1 MTLRLPTLLGNYPGT
16 RAVRDGTVRSPL
28 FELDIC
34 DAKVSNRVF
43 PRVVNTREFAV
54 AEIALTT
61 FFQARAA
68 GRPLVLMPAVIGAG
82 RHQHQC
88 LVYNAERSAPVTP
101 DILAGK
107 RVGIRSVGQTT
118 VTWVRGILQNEHGV
132 DLEAVRWVTFENAHL
147 NGFADPPGMARAQGD
162 KPLLDRLYEG
172 ELDAAIIGTGL
183 PDDPRLQP
191 VIAHPRQAAN
201 DWSLRHGA
209 VSINHMVAL
218 DADLARERP
227 DIVREVWRLL
237 CEGKRIA
244 AEPRVGGFDLTPF
257 GLAANRASLAL
268 LLQYAQQQHLLARPL
283 SVDELFDDTT
293 RALEAAFQPDLTET
307 TA

>member
-1 MTLRLPTLLGNYPGT
+1 MTLRLATLLGDYPGT
-16 RAVRDGTVRSPL
+16 RAVRSGAVKSPL

-54 AEIALTT
+54 AELALIT

-88 LVYNAERSAPVTP
+88 LVYNAERSGPITP
-101 DILAGK
+101 DTLAGK

-118 VTWVRGILQNEHGV
+118 VTWVRGILQNDHGV
-132 DLEAVRWVTFENAHL
+132 NLDEVRWVTFENAHL
-147 NGFADPPGMARAQGD
+147 DGFADPPGVERAQGD
-162 KPLLDRLYEG
+162 KPLLDRLYDG

-183 PDDPRLQP
+183 PDDPRLKP
-191 VIAHPRQAAN
+191 VIHNPLQAAR
-201 DWSLRHGA
+201 DWSRRHGA

-227 DIVREVWRLL
+227 DVVREVWRLL

-244 AEPRVGGFDLTPF
+244 AEPRVEGFDLTPF
-257 GLAANRASLAL
+257 GLEANRASLDVL
-268 LLQYAQQQHLLARPL
+268 LRYARQQNLLARPL
-283 SVDELFDDTT
+283 SVDDLFDDTT
-293 RALEAAFQPDLTET
+293 RALEAAFQPDHTET

>member
-1 MTLRLPTLLGNYPGT
+1 MTLRLATLLGDYPGA
-16 RAVRDGTVRSPL
+16 RAVRSGAVKSPL

-43 PRVVNTREFAV
+43 PRVVNSREFAV
-54 AEIALTT
+54 AEIALVT

-88 LVYNAERSAPVTP
+88 LVYNAERSGPITP
-101 DILAGK
+101 DTLAGK

-118 VTWVRGILQNEHGV
+118 VTWVRGILQNDHGV
-132 DLEAVRWVTFENAHL
+132 DLNAVRWVTFENAHL
-147 NGFADPPGMARAQGD
+147 NGFADPPGVERAQGD
-162 KPLLDRLYEG
+162 KPLLDRLYDG

-183 PDDPRLQP
+183 PDDPRLKP
-191 VIAHPRQAAN
+191 VISNPLQAAR
-201 DWSLRHGA
+201 DWSLRNGA

-227 DIVREVWRLL
+227 DVVREVWRLL

-244 AEPRVGGFDLTPF
+244 AEPRVEGFDLTPF
-257 GLAANRASLAL
+257 GLTANQASLAL
-268 LLQYAQQQHLLARPL
+268 LLKYAEQQGLLARPL
-283 SVDELFDDTT
+283 TVDELFDDTT
-293 RALEAAFQPDLTET
+293 RALEMVTHTDNTET
-307 TA
+307 TV

>member
-1 MTLRLPTLLGNYPGT
+1 MLHLPTLLGDYPGT
-16 RAVRDGTVRSPL
+16 RAVRSKLLTSPL

-54 AEIALTT
+54 AELALIT

-68 GRPLVLMPAVIGAG
+68 GRPLVLLPAVIGAG

-88 LVYNAERSAPVTP
+88 LVYNAERSGPITP
-101 DILAGK
+101 DTLAGK

-118 VTWVRGILQNEHGV
+118 VTWVRGILQNDHGV
-132 DLEAVRWVTFENAHL
+132 DLDSVRWVSFENAHL
-147 NGFADPPGMARAQGD
+147 DGFADPAGVERAQGD
-162 KPLLDRLYEG
+162 KPLLERLVDG

-183 PDDPRLQP
+183 PDDPRLKP
-191 VIAHPRQAAN
+191 VITHPLQAAR
-201 DWSLRHGA
+201 DWSRRHGA

-227 DIVREVWRLL
+227 DVVRDVWRLL
-237 CEGKRIA
+237 CEGKRMA
-244 AEPRVGGFDLTPF
+244 AEPRVDGFDLTPF
-257 GLAANRASLAL
+257 GLEANRASLDVLLRYAL
-268 LLQYAQQQHLLARPL
+268 QQNLLARPL
-283 SVDELFDDTT
+283 SVDDLFDDTT
-293 RALEAAFQPDLTET
+293 RALEAASQPHDTET

>member
-1 MTLRLPTLLGNYPGT
+1 MLHLPTLLGDYPGT
-16 RAVRDGTVRSPL
+16 RAVRSKLLTSPL

-54 AEIALTT
+54 AELALIT

-68 GRPLVLMPAVIGAG
+68 GRPLVLLPAVIGAG

-88 LVYNAERSAPVTP
+88 LVYNAERSGPITP
-101 DILAGK
+101 DTLAGK

-118 VTWVRGILQNEHGV
+118 VTWVRGILQNDHGV
-132 DLEAVRWVTFENAHL
+132 DLDRVRWVSFENAHL
-147 NGFADPPGMARAQGD
+147 DGFADPAGVERAQGD
-162 KPLLDRLYEG
+162 KPLLERLVDG

-183 PDDPRLQP
+183 PDDPRLKP
-191 VIAHPRQAAN
+191 VITHPLQAAR
-201 DWSLRHGA
+201 DWSRRHGA

-227 DIVREVWRLL
+227 DVVRDVWRLL
-237 CEGKRIA
+237 CEGKRMA
-244 AEPRVGGFDLTPF
+244 AEPRVDGFDLTPF
-257 GLAANRASLAL
+257 GLEANRASLDVLLRYAL
-268 LLQYAQQQHLLARPL
+268 QQNLLARPL
-283 SVDELFDDTT
+283 SVDDLFDDTT
-293 RALEAAFQPDLTET
+293 RALEAASQPHDTET

>member
-1 MTLRLPTLLGNYPGT
+1 MLHLPTLLGDYPGT
-16 RAVRDGTVRSPL
+16 RAVRSKLLTSPL

-54 AEIALTT
+54 AELALIT

-68 GRPLVLMPAVIGAG
+68 GRPLGLLPAVIGAG

-101 DILAGK
+101 DTLAGK

-132 DLEAVRWVTFENAHL
+132 DLEAVRWVTFEDAHL
-147 NGFADPPGMARAQGD
+147 NGFADPPGTERAQGD
-162 KPLLDRLYEG
+162 KPLLDRLYDG

-191 VIAHPRQAAN
+191 VIPHPRQAAH

-218 DADLARERP
+218 DVDLARERP

-257 GLAANRASLAL
+257 GLAPNRASLAL

-293 RALEAAFQPDLTET
+293 RALEAVFQPDLTET